1 MRYNAS
7 QRLHVTERVKEHWKQ
22 SRQMLQALLP
32 KNI

>member
-22 SRQMLQALLP
+22 SRQML
-32 KNI
+32 

>member
-22 SRQMLQALLP
+22 SQQML
-32 KNI
+32 

>member
-22 SRQMLQALLP
+22 SRQASLAR
-32 KNI
+32 NI